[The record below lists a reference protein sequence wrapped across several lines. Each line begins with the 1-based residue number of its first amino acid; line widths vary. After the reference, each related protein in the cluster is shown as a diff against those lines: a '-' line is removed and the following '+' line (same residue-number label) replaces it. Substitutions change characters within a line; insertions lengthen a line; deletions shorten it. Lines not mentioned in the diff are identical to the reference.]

1 MLGLTQRSLEHQH
14 QNLHEIDHPPE
25 GDFLE
30 LIDLLDDPASPS
42 SSESS
47 CMTMSSDECF
57 DSLALLQEL
66 KPENNQNGAG
76 CKFNVSAPVKP
87 NEVVVFPATT
97 GLSTFST
104 VFCSTLFVVV
114 VFMRTIGI
122 IIIFLE

>member
-1 MLGLTQRSLEHQH
+1 MLGLEHQH
-14 QNLHEIDHPPE
+14 QNLHEIDQPPE

-30 LIDLLDDPASPS
+30 LRDLDDLASPS

-47 CMTMSSDECF
+47 CVTMSSDECF
-57 DSLALLQEL
+57 DSLALLKEL
-66 KPENNQNGAG
+66 EAENNQNGAG

-87 NEVVVFPATT
+87 NEVKVFPATT

-104 VFCSTLFVVV
+104 VFCSTLFFVV
-114 VFMRTIGI
+114 VFTRTIGI